1 MQGLLFQSMIFGS
14 HDLFVML
21 NFDIVKVCQ
30 VKVEPNFIWSFKCK
44 KEREEILIWN
54 GIFHVSLGVVYD
66 GIFICLWMYIYFTGH
81 WLFNKNVHFK
91 YTLFP

>member
-44 KEREEILIWN
+44 KEREEILI
-54 GIFHVSLGVVYD
+54 
-66 GIFICLWMYIYFTGH
+66 
-81 WLFNKNVHFK
+81 
-91 YTLFP
+91 